1 VAPATAVPG
10 ATAPAGTT
18 PAPGTTAAPAPQ
30 PALPPQFTP
39 PANGAAWTRMGHVT
53 LLVLDT
59 ITGRSQQLSGP
70 VGATLRFESLT
81 ITAKGCY
88 ARPPTMRTDYTAWL
102 DITDAHPGQKGFSG
116 WLLAKEPAIASY
128 DSLSYDVRL
137 VSCTP

>member
-1 VAPATAVPG
+1 MPG
-10 ATAPAGTT
+10 ATAPGTNVPPSGT
-18 PAPGTTAAPAPQ
+18 APGQAAQPAPAPQ

-39 PANGAAWTRMGHVT
+39 PANGPAWVRMGHVT

-59 ITGRSQQLSGP
+59 ITGRSQQLSGS

-88 ARPPTMRTDYTAWL
+88 ARPPTMRADYTAWL